1 METYLDDILLKI
13 ETEKRKT
20 VQLLD
25 GMIQLNFPNIQSDIL
40 RRWSFGKSVDGGI
53 IGTYFSDEYRQY
65 KIELNPLAGGNV
77 DLTLTGSLGEKLNI
91 KKIGKNYQIFS
102 EDEKYEKIGKKYG
115 FEEFGLTEEERY
127 LFFEELI
134 SFTLETQLKSI
145 YNG

>member
-1 METYLDDILLKI
+1 METYLDDIVLRI

-20 VQLLD
+20 AQLLD

>member
-20 VQLLD
+20 AQLLD

>member
-1 METYLDDILLKI
+1 METYLDDILLRI

-40 RRWSFGKSVDGGI
+40 RRWSFGQSVDGGI

-102 EDEKYEKIGKKYG
+102 E
-115 FEEFGLTEEERY
+115 L
-127 LFFEELI
+127 
-134 SFTLETQLKSI
+134 
-145 YNG
+145 

>member
-1 METYLDDILLKI
+1 METYLDDIVLRI

-20 VQLLD
+20 AQLLD

-40 RRWSFGKSVDGGI
+40 RRWSFGQSVDGGI

>member
-1 METYLDDILLKI
+1 METYLDDIVLRI

-20 VQLLD
+20 AQLLD

-134 SFTLETQLKSI
+134 SFTLETQLNSI